1 MFHLSETHKNKQTNV
16 NIIAKELGVSDISII
31 CVGIATTVE
40 IKATLE
46 SKRCAVNKYQK
57 ANMDIKVKG
66 AKINR
71 ANANKS
77 IPVNRCTT

>member
-1 MFHLSETHKNKQTNV
+1 M
-16 NIIAKELGVSDISII
+16 SDISII

-57 ANMDIKVKG
+57 ANMDIKTKG
-66 AKINR
+66 VKINR
-71 ANANKS
+71 ENANKS
-77 IPVNRCTT
+77 IPASK

>member
-1 MFHLSETHKNKQTNV
+1 MFHLSETHENKQINV

-46 SKRCAVNKYQK
+46 SKRCSVNKYQK
-57 ANMDIKVKG
+57 TNMDIKTKG
-66 AKINR
+66 VKINR
-71 ANANKS
+71 ENANKS
-77 IPVNRCTT
+77 IPASK